1 METQELGI
9 ADYAAAVMRR
19 LTVALMSFVGV
30 YVAYAL
36 PAKYRSTGLISVETQ
51 ELDVSPE
58 LVETSRTDYAETQL
72 KLVWQR
78 VMWTASLANI
88 IEKYGLYPDL
98 VADDPTYRIA
108 AQVLRE
114 NTFLEPQS
122 VEVASPDGRRARAAT
137 IAFSLSFDYSN
148 AITAQQVATEL
159 ADLYLKENVK
169 TRTNQTQQA
178 VEFLQLDIEKAS
190 AQADLAADEL
200 ASFKDRH
207 AGNLPELLNFQ
218 LQSIERTEQQLD
230 ILDREIRDS
239 RNRQFL
245 VETELAKTNP
255 FGNAVD
261 SEGNPIVGTADRL
274 AVLQAERLRLLSIY
288 TPEHAEVKRI
298 EREIEILTGGTSA
311 TAAPEALRSQ
321 LDTVLAELH
330 EARLTLTEDHPD
342 VVRLSRNAEVLRQQL
357 REAFAAGA
365 QAPALAELASRDP
378 VVQQLRQQVQTEQ
391 SYHRSLLRRR
401 VELEDK
407 LDQLRGKVAAM
418 PQIEREY
425 AKLIRQN
432 ELAIA
437 RYNEAVERMDDA
449 HRAQTLEAE
458 VVGERFTLIEAPFLP
473 KAPYSPNRKA
483 IVLLVGMVAVGI
495 AIGLAVLV
503 DTLDESVKG
512 SADLQQITGT
522 PPLAVIPVLETAS
535 DRRRRHATI
544 LAKSTAFVGGL
555 AAAFGIAT
563 AMAG

>member
-1 METQELGI
+1 
-9 ADYAAAVMRR
+9 MRR
-19 LTVALMSFVGV
+19 LTVALMSFMVVLVIGV

-51 ELDVSPE
+51 DFDVAPD
-58 LVETSRTDYAETQL
+58 LVDTSRADYAETQL

-78 VMWTASLANI
+78 VMWTASLATI
-88 IEKYGLYPDL
+88 IEKYNLYPEL
-98 VADDPTYRIA
+98 VADDPTFRIA

-114 NTFLEPQS
+114 NTFLEPRS
-122 VEVASPDGRRARAAT
+122 VEIGSADARRARTAT
-137 IAFSLSFDYSN
+137 IAFSLSFDYSDPLV
-148 AITAQQVATEL
+148 AQQVATEL
-159 ADLYLKENVK
+159 ADLYLKENVEA
-169 TRTNQTQQA
+169 RTNQAQQA
-178 VEFLQLDIEKAS
+178 VEFLQLDIENAS
-190 AQADLAADEL
+190 AEADQAADEL
-200 ASFKDRH
+200 ASFKDQH

-230 ILDREIRDS
+230 MLDREIRDS

-255 FGNAVD
+255 FGNTVD

-274 AVLQAERLRLLSIY
+274 AQLQAERLTLLSTY

-298 EREIEILTGGTSA
+298 EREIEILTGGVSA
-311 TAAPEALRSQ
+311 FVSPEALRTQ
-321 LDTVLAELH
+321 LDTVLAQLQ
-330 EARLTLTEDHPD
+330 EARLTQTEDHPN
-342 VVRLSRNAEVLRQQL
+342 VVRLSREADVLRQQL
-357 REAFAAGA
+357 RDAGS
-365 QAPALAELASRDP
+365 QAPSIAELASRDP

-391 SYHRSLLRRR
+391 AFHRNLLGRRA
-401 VELEDK
+401 ELERK
-407 LDQLRGKVAAM
+407 LDRLRGQVAAM

-437 RYNEAVERMDDA
+437 RYNEAVERMNTA
-449 HRAQTLEAE
+449 HRAQTLEDE
-458 VVGERFTLIEAPFLP
+458 VVGERFTLIETPFLP
-473 KAPYSPNRKA
+473 RFPYSPNRKA
-483 IVLLVGMVAVGI
+483 IVMLVGMVAVGI
-495 AIGLAVLV
+495 AVGLAVLV

-512 SADLQQITGT
+512 SVDLVQITGA
-522 PPLAVIPVLETAS
+522 PPLAVIPVLETES
-535 DRRRRHATI
+535 DRRRRHAAI